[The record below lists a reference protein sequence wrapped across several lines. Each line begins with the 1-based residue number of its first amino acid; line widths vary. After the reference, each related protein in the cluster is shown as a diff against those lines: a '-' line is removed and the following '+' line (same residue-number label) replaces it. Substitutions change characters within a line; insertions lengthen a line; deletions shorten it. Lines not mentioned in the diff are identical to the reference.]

1 MVLTGELETQGAT
14 FVLRISS
21 LEQWKVEIE
30 RKEERASME
39 VWELFRVLKMKEKES
54 PKT

>member
-30 RKEERASME
+30 RREERASME
-39 VWELFRVLKMKEKES
+39 VWSSLGLAK
-54 PKT
+54 